1 MTREDR
7 RRHNRELAAWC
18 RAHRLMPA
26 GEVWAAVKSGC
37 RDVDALRALA
47 GQPAAAP
54 VVDSSSSA
62 APAVDRSSSSA
73 AAPARAAGKMRAVGT
88 VRDGDILPTGVVAGD
103 PVTDPDTGRVW
114 VTVRDA
120 AGELVDHEYGPADE
134 LDVIRP
140 RRAPAWVAAAA
151 ADYRDARDAWAA
163 GRESSLPAP
172 TSVPGVAGSSAS
184 MMQLTDDEY
193 AAAFPRP
200 RYADFVREHAARIR
214 VPS

>member
-1 MTREDR
+1 MTRQDR
-7 RRHNRELAAWC
+7 RQANRAMAAWC
-18 RAHRLMPA
+18 REHRLMPA
-26 GEVWAAVKSGC
+26 GEVWAAVKAGC
-37 RDVDALRALA
+37 RDVDTLRALQT
-47 GQPAAAP
+47 GRPAPAP
-54 VVDSSSSA
+54 AVSA
-62 APAVDRSSSSA
+62 APAAR
-73 AAPARAAGKMRAVGT
+73 PARSGRMRAAGT

-114 VTVRDA
+114 LTVRDA
-120 AGELVDHEYGPADE
+120 AGELADSE
-134 LDVIRP
+134 HAADALLDVIRP
-140 RRAPAWVAAAA
+140 RRAPAWIAAAA

-184 MMQLTDDEY
+184 LMQLTDDEY

-214 VPS
+214 VSS